1 MYELNSFITL
11 LSFQQYYCIQSSWAT
26 NHYPPAKNENPI
38 RDASDQHSKGHGG
51 SKTKYRAQ
59 LNQGESLSVWG
70 NEPKTTRVETYKKF
84 WKTHGESLGK
94 WSTNGGVFHI
104 CVYICIYICIYIW
117 LFSVA
122 IENHHAMNR
131 SASFCNIYEW
141 VIFHMKFRNVYSSH
155 LETQLAHRC
164 RKLCFQ
170 DVSLLNDALEIS
182 IYLQV
187 YNFSKKKS
195 GACDIYIYIYI
206 CMVIIYIWL
215 L

>member
-1 MYELNSFITL
+1 MY
-11 LSFQQYYCIQSSWAT
+11 
-26 NHYPPAKNENPI
+26 
-38 RDASDQHSKGHGG
+38 
-51 SKTKYRAQ
+51 
-59 LNQGESLSVWG
+59 
-70 NEPKTTRVETYKKF
+70 
-84 WKTHGESLGK
+84 
-94 WSTNGGVFHI
+94 
-104 CVYICIYICIYIW
+104 IYIW

-195 GACDIYIYIYI
+195 GACDIYIY
-206 CMVIIYIWL
+206 VW
-215 L
+215 